1 MKITG
6 PLLKG
11 KFIVRP
17 NRFITH
23 IELEGK
29 KVISHLPDPGR
40 LLELLIPGVIVWLKP
55 ATKGSGRKT
64 QYSTIMVEKDGVL
77 VSLDTTLPNKFLRN
91 ELDNIP
97 IFNGWSQLKSEY
109 KIGNHRIDFLL
120 KDNNGNRV
128 YTEVKSVTYV
138 ENGIAQF
145 PDAVTARGK
154 RHVEL
159 LASLCKKGEKAM
171 IVFICQRPDATIF
184 QPMWDRD
191 PVFSKA
197 MVAAKQADVNIKCFT
212 TNVSLKE
219 ITYCREIPVNLTPP
233 NEQ

>member
-6 PLLKG
+6 PLIKG
-11 KFIVRP
+11 KFIDRP

-29 KVISHLPDPGR
+29 IVISHLPDPGR
-40 LLELLIPGVIVWLKP
+40 LLELLIPGAIVWLKP
-55 ATKGSGRKT
+55 ATKGSDRKT
-64 QYSTIMVEKDGVL
+64 QYSTILVEKDGVL
-77 VSLDTTLPNKFLRN
+77 VSLDTTLPNKFLSIEFN
-91 ELDNIP
+91 NIP
-97 IFNGWSQLKSEY
+97 LFNGWSQLKSEY
-109 KIGNHRIDFLL
+109 KIGNHRLDFLL
-120 KDNNGNRV
+120 KDNHGREI
-128 YTEVKSVTYV
+128 YTEVKSVTFV

-159 LASLCKKGEKAM
+159 LADLCKEGKKTM
-171 IVFICQRPDATIF
+171 IVFICQRPDANIF
-184 QPMWDRD
+184 QPMWERD

-197 MVAAKQADVNIKCFT
+197 LVNAKQADVNIKCFT
-212 TNVSLKE
+212 TNVFLKE